1 MPSSDEAV
9 QHKSVI
15 AILNRIN
22 SDGWQSRFDLLILRL
37 LGEIEADTFGRKN
50 IELRDR
56 IAALTLQLEAAH
68 RRRDEHADIAQKVFK
83 LSHSL
88 TERWFVAEYEENR
101 QILEMLCLNFS
112 LEGATI
118 ATCGASSPCPAACSA
133 PPGPA

>member
-1 MPSSDEAV
+1 MPSNDEAV

-56 IAALTLQLEAAH
+56 
-68 RRRDEHADIAQKVFK
+68 DEHAEIVQKVFE
-83 LSHSL
+83 LSQSL
-88 TERWFVAEYEENR
+88 TE
-101 QILEMLCLNFS
+101 
-112 LEGATI
+112 
-118 ATCGASSPCPAACSA
+118 
-133 PPGPA
+133 